1 MRRIGEAYDETRLLD
16 TMIKQS
22 KYIFFIL
29 YLHEKY
35 TLYRSGSWI
44 ENQYRKK
51 KVIEA

>member
-16 TMIKQS
+16 TMIKHS
-22 KYIFFIL
+22 KYIFFIF
-29 YLHEKY
+29 YLHEY
-35 TLYRSGSWI
+35 NLYRSGSWI